1 MTNGKNEDIPKDQDH
16 EGCHKGPS
24 IRMKD
29 LVNNPKG
36 ADIKSQ

>member
-16 EGCHKGPS
+16 EGYYKGPS
-24 IRMKD
+24 TRIKD

-36 ADIKSQ
+36 ADSKSQ